1 VTRPPAATGLLNRIG
16 ADRLYRRRL
25 SSALKRAVD
34 GNGAVPTLDLRRH
47 RQETLAALRRLTFEM
62 RRDTASRLRFAG
74 RMLAQDSGAAVFD
87 ALADNDPKIRRA
99 AAEVC
104 GLLALEVAVPSLG
117 VLLFDRDRD
126 VRLAGTWALGRIGG
140 HRASDFLVRALRSR
154 RLPIYRLVVSL
165 AQAAPNLYL
174 ESALSDPEERDNRPW
189 LVIALGLR
197 RRASTPRLLMGLL
210 DSEDPRTR
218 AAACRAL
225 SWLGD
230 SRDATALLGMLA
242 DPDPSVRE
250 AATLSLRPYSLRLL
264 PPRESEPSPWPIV
277 AFEPRPRSADME
289 VGV

>member
-1 VTRPPAATGLLNRIG
+1 MPPPATGLLNLVG

-25 SSALKRAVD
+25 RSALRRAVE
-34 GNGAVPTLDLRRH
+34 GNGAVPKLDLRRH
-47 RQETLAALRRLTFEM
+47 RQDTLAVLRRLAFEM

-74 RMLAQDSGAAVFD
+74 RMLAQDSGAAVLD
-87 ALADNDPKIRRA
+87 ALADNDPKTRRA

-104 GLLALEVAVPSLG
+104 GLLALEAAVPSVG

-197 RRASTPRLLMGLL
+197 RRPSARRLLMDHL
-210 DSEDPRTR
+210 DAEDPRTR

-225 SWLGD
+225 SWLAD

-250 AATLSLRPYSLRLL
+250 AAMLSLRPYSLHLL
-264 PPRESEPSPWPIV
+264 PPRGAEAARPPIV
-277 AFEPRPRSADME
+277 AFEPRPRSADIE